1 MEQPDMT
8 GLKCL
13 QLLFNR
19 FRHAVNFPALLTPE
33 VLERY
38 KSDPV
43 TEIMQLAQEQQLL
56 PIRPEDGPRLED
68 AAGLDGGSS
77 TSSVLQTGFLI
88 MLASSPALKSGV
100 TIDDTFQVFCL
111 IFPSRQKQDKRFCNS
126 PFRFSYNSIKANE
139 LGFICN
145 VIEPSSSAVGKIC
158 V

>member
-1 MEQPDMT
+1 MT
-8 GLKCL
+8 EKRGCCKTSSHPKGDICG
-13 QLLFNR
+13 N
-19 FRHAVNFPALLTPE
+19 PALQGGGRSP
-33 VLERY
+33 R
-38 KSDPV
+38 KS
-43 TEIMQLAQEQQLL
+43 
-56 PIRPEDGPRLED
+56 IRPEDGPRLED
-68 AAGLDGGSS
+68 AASLDGGSS